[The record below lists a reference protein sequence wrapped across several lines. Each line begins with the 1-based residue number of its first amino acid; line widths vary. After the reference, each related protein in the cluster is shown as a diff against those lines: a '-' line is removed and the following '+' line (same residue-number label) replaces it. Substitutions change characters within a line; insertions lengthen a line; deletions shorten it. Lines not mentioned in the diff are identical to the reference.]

1 LNRYTIFG
9 AGSVGTVLAA
19 TLRDSGF
26 DVAIAG
32 RNAVPALRIEGDDET
47 VEALVDVV
55 DEPRGTILLCVHE
68 AQIDPLLERFAGR
81 DVVVF
86 CNGVRLFDG
95 AHHGVWRMTCTLQ
108 EPGRALFTRRG
119 RIVIEEHACAA
130 DLREAGFDVGVSR
143 DIAADKWL
151 KLLCNLG
158 STPNALVRAVDHA
171 RPEFGAVK
179 AMLIEEARDV
189 LAVAGIRA
197 ASCDGRDASVDEEI
211 ARQLASAPRGRP
223 VYNDTWRQLSLGRP
237 PQERYHQ
244 VVAGLGP
251 APRNAA
257 MDRLLVDAT
266 GPECYSVDEVLSALR
281 GASRGNPRNS

>member
-19 TLRDSGF
+19 SLRHAGF

-32 RNAVPALRIEGDDET
+32 RNAVSSLRAEGDDET
-47 VEALVDVV
+47 IEAQVDVV

-68 AQIDPLLERFAGR
+68 AQVDELLERWPAC

-86 CNGVRLFDG
+86 CNGVRLFP
-95 AHHGVWRMTCTLQ
+95 AVRHAVWRMTCTLQ

-119 RIVIEEHACAA
+119 RIVVERHACAD
-130 DLREAGFDVGVSR
+130 DLRCAGFDVGVSD

-158 STPNALVRAVDHA
+158 STPNAVIRAADHA
-171 RPEFGAVK
+171 RTAFGEVK
-179 AMLIEEARDV
+179 ALLLEEARDV
-189 LAVAGIRA
+189 LAAAGIRA

-211 ARQLASAPRGRP
+211 ERQRASAPHARP

-237 PQERYHQ
+237 PQERYHR
-244 VVAGLGP
+244 VITELGD

-257 MDRLLVDAT
+257 MDRLLAAAA
-266 GPECYSVDEVLSALR
+266 GPECYTADEVLSALR
-281 GASRGNPRNS
+281 DA